1 MSEEKLYYK
10 EIEEKD
16 GFITA
21 KQAREMTNKVIEE
34 FVKKDTLK
42 KIQAEIKLGHN
53 SCVQTVHQ
61 NIDVEIVLAFL
72 RGLGYN
78 VKIINF
84 NNHRCDIKISW

>member
-10 EIEEKD
+10 EIEEKV

-21 KQAREMTNKVIEE
+21 KQAREMTNKVIED
-34 FVKKDTLK
+34 FIKKDTLK
-42 KIQAEIKLGHN
+42 KIQAEIKQGHN
-53 SCVQTVHQ
+53 SCVETVHQ

-78 VKIINF
+78 VKIISFSNY
-84 NNHRCDIKISW
+84 NCTIKISW

>member
-10 EIEEKD
+10 EIEEND

-34 FVKKDTLK
+34 FIKKNTLK
-42 KIQAEIKLGHN
+42 KIQSEIKQGHN
-53 SCVQTVHQ
+53 SCMETVHQ
-61 NIDVEIVLAFL
+61 NIDVEVVMSFL

-78 VKIINF
+78 AKIINF
-84 NNHRCDIKISW
+84 FNHSCDIKISW

>member
-34 FVKKDTLK
+34 FIKKDTLK
-42 KIQAEIKLGHN
+42 KILRNGARMNYIRNKRTTKKRENASSLFFVNLIKKPLDYQG
-53 SCVQTVHQ
+53 
-61 NIDVEIVLAFL
+61 AF
-72 RGLGYN
+72 
-78 VKIINF
+78 
-84 NNHRCDIKISW
+84 

>member
-34 FVKKDTLK
+34 FIKKNTLK
-42 KIQAEIKLGHN
+42 KIQSQIKQGHN
-53 SCVQTVHQ
+53 SCMETVHQ
-61 NIDVEIVLAFL
+61 NIDVEVVMSFL

-78 VKIINF
+78 VKIIIF
-84 NNHRCDIKISW
+84 DNHRCDIKISW